1 MAEGYIVL
9 AEERTDVRYGHPP
22 TERPIEGYIHLGV
35 VVLDKPHGP
44 TSHQVSAWVK
54 EILSVKRAGHSGT
67 LDPHT
72 TGVLPVAIENATRA
86 LKYITER
93 PKEYIALMKL
103 HGDVPL
109 KRLEVL
115 AREFTGDIYQMP
127 PLRSAVK
134 RQLRTRRVHYI
145 KILEAEGREV
155 LLRVKCDPGTYIRTL
170 IHDMGEVLGVG
181 ANMVE
186 LRRISSGPFREEN
199 LVTLQDLK
207 DAVVFWR
214 EEGIEEELRR
224 VIRPFEDIFRGMGE
238 VYVKDSAVDALAH
251 GSDLYFPGVV
261 KLSGGIRKGD
271 VVVVKTLKGEA
282 VCVGTSEENASSYS
296 RGRSG
301 VAVRIEKVFMPPG
314 VYPKGWA
321 EKRRVEPK
329 GPEGI

>member
-22 TERPIEGYIHLGV
+22 TERPIEEYIHLGV

-54 EILSVKRAGHSGT
+54 EILSVKRAGHS
-67 LDPHT
+67 
-72 TGVLPVAIENATRA
+72 ATRA

-109 KRLEVL
+109 KRLEAL

-224 VIRPFEDIFRGMGE
+224 VIRPFEDIFWGMGE

-314 VYPKGWA
+314 VYPKGWGGGK
-321 EKRRVEPK
+321 EES
-329 GPEGI
+329 